1 MIVITDLITV
11 AANEPLRPVRAGIWK
26 RVLVDAPT
34 LGVDEIYFDAGI
46 ATDGHGHDLSQAAY
60 QVSGRFEIQLGSS
73 VVTLGPGDSYSIPA
87 GVDHS
92 VRCVEKGSYVLITAR
107 GGATSGDDAHDHDHD
122 HDHAHDHDHGHTS
135 HAHAGHG
142 H

>member
-1 MIVITDLITV
+1 V
-11 AANEPLRPVRAGIWK
+11 AEHEPLRPVRTGIWK

-34 LGVDEIYFDAGI
+34 LGVDEIYFEEGI

-60 QVSGRFEIQLGSS
+60 QVSGRFEIHLAGS
-73 VVTLGPGDSYSIPA
+73 VRTLGPGDSYSIPA

-107 GGATSGDDAHDHDHD
+107 VAGGGHDD
-122 HDHAHDHDHGHTS
+122 HDHAHGAES
-135 HAHAGHG
+135 HAHAGHD

>member
-1 MIVITDLITV
+1 
-11 AANEPLRPVRAGIWK
+11 VRTGIWK

-34 LGVDEIYFDAGI
+34 LGVDEIFFEEGV

-60 QVSGRFEIQLGSS
+60 QVSGRFEIRLTGS
-73 VVTLGPGDSYSIPA
+73 VRTLGPGDSYSIPA

-92 VRCVEKGSYVLITAR
+92 VKCIEKGSYVLITAR
-107 GGATSGDDAHDHDHD
+107 VAGGGHDDHDQ
-122 HDHAHDHDHGHTS
+122 AQGAGG
-135 HAHAGHG
+135 HAHAGHE

>member
-1 MIVITDLITV
+1 MIDIDELITV
-11 AANEPLRPVRAGIWK
+11 AAHEPLRPVRTGIWK
-26 RVLVDAPT
+26 RVLVDAPA
-34 LGVDEIYFDAGI
+34 LGVDEIYFDEGI

-60 QVSGRFEIQLGSS
+60 QVSGQFEVRLGSS
-73 VVTLGPGDSYSIPA
+73 VVVLKPGDSYSIPA

-107 GGATSGDDAHDHDHD
+107 GAGTADDDQ
-122 HDHAHDHDHGHTS
+122 HDHAHGADD
-135 HAHAGHG
+135 HAHAGHA

>member
-1 MIVITDLITV
+1 LISINELITV
-11 AANEPLRPVRAGIWK
+11 AEHEPLRPVRTGIWK

-34 LGVDEIYFDAGI
+34 LGVDEMFFEAGI

-60 QVSGRFEIQLGSS
+60 QVSGRFEIHLADT
-73 VVTLGPGDSYSIPA
+73 VRTLGPGDSYSIPA

-107 GGATSGDDAHDHDHD
+107 AAGGVHDN
-122 HDHAHDHDHGHTS
+122 HDHAYSADS
-135 HAHAGHG
+135 HAHAGYDH
-142 H
+142 

>member
-1 MIVITDLITV
+1 MIVINELITT
-11 AANEPLRPVRAGIWK
+11 AANEPLRPVRTGIWK
-26 RVLVDAPT
+26 RTLVDAPT
-34 LGVDEIYFDAGI
+34 LGVDEFFFDEGI

-60 QVSGRFEIQLGSS
+60 HVAGRFEVRLASS

-107 GGATSGDDAHDHDHD
+107 GGGAAHDED
-122 HDHAHDHDHGHTS
+122 HDHAHGAES
-135 HAHAGHG
+135 HAHAGHE

>member
-1 MIVITDLITV
+1 MIAIDDLITV

-34 LGVDEIYFDAGI
+34 LGVDEIYFEEGV

-60 QVSGRFEIQLGSS
+60 QVSGRFEIQLGGS
-73 VVTLGPGDSYSIPA
+73 VVTLGAGDSYSIPA

-107 GGATSGDDAHDHDHD
+107 GREADN
-122 HDHAHDHDHGHTS
+122 HAHDNGHDHVHADTS
-135 HAHAGHG
+135 HAHAGHD

>member
-1 MIVITDLITV
+1 MTIIDELITV
-11 AANEPLRPVRAGIWK
+11 AANEPLRPVRTGIWK

-34 LGVDEIYFDAGI
+34 LGVDEIYFDEGI

-60 QVSGRFEIQLGSS
+60 QVTGRFEIQLGGS

-107 GGATSGDDAHDHDHD
+107 GGTSGIDAHDHGHD
-122 HDHAHDHDHGHTS
+122 HTG
-135 HAHAGHG
+135 HAHAGHD

>member
-1 MIVITDLITV
+1 MIVINEHITT
-11 AANEPLRPVRAGIWK
+11 AANEPLRPVRKGIWK

-34 LGVDEIYFDAGI
+34 LGVDEIYFEEGI

-60 QVSGRFEIQLGSS
+60 QVSGRFEVRLGSS

-92 VRCVEKGSYVLITAR
+92 LRCVEKGSYVLITAR
-107 GGATSGDDAHDHDHD
+107 SGGAAHED
-122 HDHAHDHDHGHTS
+122 HDHAHGAKD
-135 HAHAGHG
+135 HAHAGHD

>member
-1 MIVITDLITV
+1 LIVIDELITK
-11 AANEPLRPVRAGIWK
+11 AAYEPLRPVRTGIWK

-34 LGVDEIYFDAGI
+34 LGVDEIFFDEGV

-60 QVSGRFEIQLGSS
+60 QVSGQFEVRLGGSI
-73 VVTLGPGDSYSIPA
+73 VNLGPGDSYSIPA

-107 GGATSGDDAHDHDHD
+107 GAGSPRDDDHSHAQATGE
-122 HDHAHDHDHGHTS
+122 HAHSG
-135 HAHAGHG
+135 HAH
-142 H
+142 

>member
-1 MIVITDLITV
+1 MILINELITT
-11 AANEPLRPVRAGIWK
+11 AANEPLRPVRTGIWK

-34 LGVDEIYFDAGI
+34 LGVDEIYFEEGI

-60 QVSGRFEIQLGSS
+60 QVAGRFEVRLGTS

-107 GGATSGDDAHDHDHD
+107 SGGAAHDEHHDDAHGADD
-122 HDHAHDHDHGHTS
+122 
-135 HAHAGHG
+135 HAHAGHS

>member
-1 MIVITDLITV
+1 
-11 AANEPLRPVRAGIWK
+11 
-26 RVLVDAPT
+26 VLVDAPT
-34 LGVDEIYFDAGI
+34 LGVDEVYFDEGV

-60 QVSGRFEIQLGSS
+60 QVTGRFEIQLGGS

-107 GGATSGDDAHDHDHD
+107 GGDSAGHDGDGHD
-122 HDHAHDHDHGHTS
+122 HDHAHGKTG
-135 HAHAGHG
+135 HAHAGHD

>member
-1 MIVITDLITV
+1 MIVINELISTG
-11 AANEPLRPVRAGIWK
+11 ANEPLRPVRAGIWK

-34 LGVDEIYFDAGI
+34 LSVDEIYFEEGI

-60 QVSGRFEIQLGSS
+60 QVAGRFEVRLGSS
-73 VVTLGPGDSYSIPA
+73 VATLGPGDSYSIPA

-92 VRCVEKGSYVLITAR
+92 VRCIEKGSYVLITAR
-107 GGATSGDDAHDHDHD
+107 AVGATNDDD
-122 HDHAHDHDHGHTS
+122 HDHAHGAGD